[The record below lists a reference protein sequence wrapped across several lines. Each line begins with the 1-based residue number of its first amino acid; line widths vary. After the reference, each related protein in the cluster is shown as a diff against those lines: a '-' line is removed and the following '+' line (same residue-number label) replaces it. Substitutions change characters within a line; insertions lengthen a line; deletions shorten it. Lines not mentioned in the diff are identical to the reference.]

1 MRGKFTKVK
10 TAKSRSISSTRWLQR
25 QLNDPLVIL
34 AKKEGYRSRA
44 AFKLADI
51 NEKFNI
57 FKPGMRVVDLGAAP
71 GGWSQV
77 AAKLTQSMTNPNS
90 KIVALDILP
99 IEEIPGAITLQKDF
113 YEADVADLLQKT
125 LGSKAD
131 IVMSDM
137 AANTTGHQ
145 ATDHLK
151 IIDLCERAFDF
162 ATTILQNEGH
172 FIAKIF
178 QGGAENILLNKIKQN
193 FNVVKHFKPK
203 SSRADSSEI
212 YIVALRFKGIQEGN

>member
-1 MRGKFTKVK
+1 MRGKFTRVK
-10 TAKSRSISSTRWLQR
+10 TAKSRSVSSTRWLQR

-44 AFKLADI
+44 AFKLLDI
-51 NEKFNI
+51 EEKFKI
-57 FKPGMRVVDLGAAP
+57 FKPGLKVLDLGAAP
-71 GGWSQV
+71 GGWTQV
-77 AAKLTQSMTNPNS
+77 AVKLTKSLDNSQS
-90 KIVALDILP
+90 KVIALDLLP
-99 IEEIPGAITLQKDF
+99 IEEIPGAISLQKDF
-113 YEADVADLLQKT
+113 YDFDATDLLKET
-125 LGSKAD
+125 LGSQAD

-151 IIDLCERAFDF
+151 IIDLCERAYDF
-162 ATTILQNEGH
+162 AVTILKPEGH

-178 QGGAENILLNKIKQN
+178 QGGAEQILLSKIKQN
-193 FNVVKHFKPK
+193 FAQVKHFKPK

-212 YIVALRFKGIQEGN
+212 YVIAIGFKGGLTQ

>member
-1 MRGKFTKVK
+1 MRGKFTRVK
-10 TAKSRSISSTRWLQR
+10 TAKSRSVSSTRWLQR

-44 AFKLADI
+44 AFKLLDI
-51 NEKFNI
+51 EEKFKI
-57 FKPGMRVVDLGAAP
+57 FKPGLKVLDLGAAP
-71 GGWSQV
+71 GGWTQV
-77 AAKLTQSMTNPNS
+77 AVKLTKSLDNPQS
-90 KIVALDILP
+90 KVIALDLLP
-99 IEEIPGAITLQKDF
+99 IEEIPGAISLQKDF
-113 YEADVADLLQKT
+113 YDFDATDLLKET
-125 LGSKAD
+125 LGSQAD

-151 IIDLCERAFDF
+151 IIDLCERAYDF
-162 ATTILQNEGH
+162 AVTILKPEGH

-178 QGGAENILLNKIKQN
+178 QGGAEQILLSKIKQN
-193 FNVVKHFKPK
+193 FAQVKHFKPK

-212 YIVALRFKGIQEGN
+212 YVIAIGFKGGLTQ

>member
-1 MRGKFTKVK
+1 MRGKFTRVK
-10 TAKSRSISSTRWLQR
+10 TSKSRSISSTRWLQR

-44 AFKLADI
+44 AFKLIDI
-51 NEKFNI
+51 QEKFKL
-57 FKPGMRVVDLGAAP
+57 FKPGIKVVDLGAAP

-77 AAKLTQSMTNPNS
+77 AVKLTKSLDNNQS
-90 KIVALDILP
+90 KVLALDILS
-99 IEEIPGAITLQKDF
+99 IEPIPGAIELQKDF
-113 YEADVADLLQKT
+113 YEPDAADLLKET
-125 LGSKAD
+125 LGAQAD
-131 IVMSDM
+131 IVLSDM

-151 IIDLCERAFDF
+151 IIDLCERAFEF
-162 ATTILQNEGH
+162 AITILKPEGH

-178 QGGAENILLNKIKQN
+178 QGGAERMLLSKIKQC
-193 FNVVKHFKPK
+193 FSQVKHFKPK

-212 YIVALRFKGIQEGN
+212 YVVAMGFKGDNKE